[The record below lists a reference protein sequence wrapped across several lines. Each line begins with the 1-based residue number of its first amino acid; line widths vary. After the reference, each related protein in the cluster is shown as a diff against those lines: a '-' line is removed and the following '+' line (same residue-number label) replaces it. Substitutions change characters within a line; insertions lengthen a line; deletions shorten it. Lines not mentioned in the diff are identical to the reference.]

1 MVSPSPQ
8 VGAPAQVLPVLN
20 CKPVTTQ
27 KSLKCGHTYMAT
39 ANAGDVA
46 DVSDTQTPVAD
57 AEPTAEV
64 ESAPTKQTTDTSK
77 KAPEKAEITPE
88 ETVEGEGEEEKVPY
102 SRFKEVND
110 RLKEAERKSQLLD
123 ALKTNPQIAE
133 QFLRE
138 SGSAVQ
144 ADPQLVEADKQL
156 KNMGYAKMQDMQ
168 TYVRDEIVKHDAEKE
183 FISSMKT
190 LEGKYDGADGSPK
203 FVPENVA
210 RYMDDKGINDPE
222 VAYEV
227 MNKDALADVRAKAK
241 KKAVYSERPG
251 QPMSSGD
258 DDYEAKLEEA
268 KRTKDWSK
276 IITPRLKI
284 PSRS

>member
-1 MVSPSPQ
+1 
-8 VGAPAQVLPVLN
+8 
-20 CKPVTTQ
+20 
-27 KSLKCGHTYMAT
+27 MAT
-39 ANAGDVA
+39 SQADNAA

-77 KAPEKAEITPE
+77 ETPEKAKITEE
-88 ETVEGEGEEEKVPY
+88 ETAEDEGDEKVPY

-110 RLKEAERKSQLLD
+110 RLKEAERRAQLLD
-123 ALKTNPQIAE
+123 KFKEDPQFAE

-138 SGSAVQ
+138 SGKSVQ
-144 ADPQLVEADKQL
+144 TDPALAEADKQL
-156 KNMGYAKMQDMQ
+156 RSMGYVKAQELHTIVQDAIM
-168 TYVRDEIVKHDAEKE
+168 RHDAEKE

-190 LEGKYDGADGSPK
+190 LEAKFDGSDGSPK
-203 FVPENVA
+203 FVPEDVA
-210 RYMDDKGINDPE
+210 RYMDEKGISDPE
-222 VAYEV
+222 VAFEV

-241 KKAVYSERPG
+241 KKSVYSERPG

-268 KRTKDWSK
+268 KRTGDWTT
-276 IITPRLKI
+276 IIR
-284 PSRS
+284 SRMSPKT